1 LAEGRSIG
9 SSLVER
15 AAKNLVG
22 KRLKQTG
29 ARWRDRRV
37 NPMGGLCACG
47 NSDHWTAYWE
57 NAA

>member
-1 LAEGRSIG
+1 
-9 SSLVER
+9 VER